1 MTETFL
7 TVRYSETDRM
17 GIVHHSRY
25 YPWFEIARS
34 DFIKQIGIKY
44 SELEE
49 KGILMPLVE
58 TGSRYFGSCTY
69 EDEIVIETRLVKLW
83 PAKCEFSYNVYKL
96 PERKLINIGK
106 TVLGFVDTNMV
117 PVNMKK
123 VHPEY
128 YNKLEGLIDKL

>member
-58 TGSRYFGSCTY
+58 TG
-69 EDEIVIETRLVKLW
+69 
-83 PAKCEFSYNVYKL
+83 
-96 PERKLINIGK
+96 
-106 TVLGFVDTNMV
+106 
-117 PVNMKK
+117 
-123 VHPEY
+123 
-128 YNKLEGLIDKL
+128 

>member
-34 DFIKQIGIKY
+34 DFIKQIGLKY

-49 KGILMPLVE
+49 KGVLMPLVE
-58 TGSRYFGSCTY
+58 TGSRYLGSCTY
-69 EDEIVIETRLVKLW
+69 EDEIVIETRLAKLG

-106 TVLGFVDTNMV
+106 TVLGFVDTDMR

-123 VHPEY
+123 VHPELFD
-128 YNKLEGLIDKL
+128 KLEALIEE

>member
-34 DFIKQIGIKY
+34 DFIKQIGLKY
-44 SELEE
+44 SELEA
-49 KGILMPLVE
+49 KGIMMPLTE
-58 TGSRYFGSCTY
+58 TGAKYYGSCTY
-69 EDEIVIETRLVKLW
+69 EDEVVIETKLVKLG
-83 PAKCEFSYNVYKL
+83 PAKCEFSYRVYKL
-96 PERKLINIGK
+96 PERKLITVGK
-106 TVLGFVDTNMV
+106 TVLGFVDANMR

-123 VHPEY
+123 VYPEY
-128 YNKLEGLIDKL
+128 YNKLEDLVEE